1 MKQFSRPPCSPV
13 LSVFSVLPSSLF
25 SQFSS
30 WSHVLLVLLSS
41 LFSHEA
47 SRRTSTGTQTMR
59 LAGEQHVKRLL
70 IPLMLLSM
78 ISCLYPLFFIFS
90 TCFSLCV
97 WNVASLEFVRRYLSI
112 SPLMIPRPVPGGW
125 ADEACTYCWV
135 LVGLIWV
142 LISRMP
148 SLANLSPLYKHR
160 SRNVISSVENS
171 AVKLMRRCRSCI
183 LCTLDVSWAQ
193 PWVRRWHLPMLTFSW
208 VHWNPKSSLKQ
219 TPHPYIGRDT

>member
-1 MKQFSRPPCSPV
+1 MRCQCLTSNLLRQCVRKCCEYVVVKVRCSPA
-13 LSVFSVLPSSLF
+13 LWGLFASVFC
-25 SQFSS
+25 
-30 WSHVLLVLLSS
+30 LS
-41 LFSHEA
+41 E
-47 SRRTSTGTQTMR
+47 
-59 LAGEQHVKRLL
+59 KL

-193 PWVRRWHLPMLTFSW
+193 PWVRRWH
-208 VHWNPKSSLKQ
+208 
-219 TPHPYIGRDT
+219 PHLC

>member
-1 MKQFSRPPCSPV
+1 MLLWVQKAMVGLFGKNLESSRDFSMRCQCLTSNLLRRCVGKCCEYVVVKVRCSPA
-13 LSVFSVLPSSLF
+13 LWGLFASVFC
-25 SQFSS
+25 
-30 WSHVLLVLLSS
+30 LS
-41 LFSHEA
+41 E
-47 SRRTSTGTQTMR
+47 
-59 LAGEQHVKRLL
+59 KL

-97 WNVASLEFVRRYLSI
+97 WNVASLEFIRRYLSI

-148 SLANLSPLYKHR
+148 RGFWIPVY
-160 SRNVISSVENS
+160 
-171 AVKLMRRCRSCI
+171 
-183 LCTLDVSWAQ
+183 
-193 PWVRRWHLPMLTFSW
+193 P
-208 VHWNPKSSLKQ
+208 
-219 TPHPYIGRDT
+219 